1 MSVWH
6 GCFSP
11 VREGLAGA
19 LQGKNSY
26 SMWCRRP
33 DWKSRWLL
41 AICVCF
47 FYTFSLLFF
56 SASPVWRLHLWTWR
70 PDVAAMTIQVFQ
82 LTKYKSNSSQLALF
96 LKNTHRRLKTH
107 CSCDYCLALENT
119 CFYCVLNVPCFLFKL
134 LVLIASSSAGA
145 NTHQAAS
152 QYPFLQLLLNI
163 CWHLLH
169 PLQFLNT

>member
-1 MSVWH
+1 MDASAQSERVWQEH
-6 GCFSP
+6 C
-11 VREGLAGA
+11 REKILTPCDAEGQTENHDGSWPFVYA
-19 LQGKNSY
+19 
-26 SMWCRRP
+26 
-33 DWKSRWLL
+33 
-41 AICVCF
+41 F

-119 CFYCVLNVPCFLFKL
+119 CFYCVLNVPCLLFKL